1 MRLDIKGQRKKSKVF
16 RKILAPTDLS
26 EPSFQAL
33 KQAMALAKNSGAELA
48 ILRVLPSVGIGATAL
63 DEAQNDL
70 NDLVRDYAPS
80 DLAVSTL
87 VRQGDVTGEILNA
100 AKDGNYDLIVMATHG
115 TTGWREFVLG
125 SITGEVVRTAPCPVL
140 TIGNDAR
147 R

>member
-1 MRLDIKGQRKKSKVF
+1 MVF
-16 RKILAPTDLS
+16 HKILAPTDLS

-33 KQAMALAKNSGAELA
+33 KQAMALAKSSDAELT
-48 ILRVLPSVGIGATAL
+48 ILRVLPFAGTGTAEL

-70 NDLVRDYAPS
+70 DNLVRDYAPPA
-80 DLAVSTL
+80 LAVSTL
-87 VRQGDVTGEILNA
+87 VRQGDVTGEILSA
-100 AKDGNYDLIVMATHG
+100 AKEGNYDLIVMATHG

-147 R
+147 K